1 MNFHQ
6 FEQVDIILYAH
17 LIDIMNIFW
26 ICWIVNSVKMRPRS
40 HYHKGKHWKGR
51 LAIIGKAIWKA
62 WQRKYQNIKGKETT
76 IIKHL
81 LQANW
86 GVIGLIKKRDK
97 PHTPHLKLCVTSAQ
111 RSMEACNS
119 PRLHHDGNNLAAQ
132 SVRIQS
138 ILDLLIKSTHS
149 PFYEWMFLFS
159 FLEFILLNYDGEWRI
174 V

>member
-6 FEQVDIILYAH
+6 FEQVEIILYAQ
-17 LIDIMNIFW
+17 LIDIMDIFW
-26 ICWIVNSVKMRPRS
+26 ICWIVNSVKMRAS
-40 HYHKGKHWKGR
+40 EHFHEGKYWKGR
-51 LAIIGKAIWKA
+51 SAIIRTAIWKDLR
-62 WQRKYQNIKGKETT
+62 RKYIRIQGKEMP

-81 LQANW
+81 LKANR
-86 GVIGLIKKRDK
+86 GVIELIKE
-97 PHTPHLKLCVTSAQ
+97 TPTPLTRCCASHQ
-111 RSMEACNS
+111 RNGSMEECNS
-119 PRLHHDGNNLAAQ
+119 PHLHHDGNNLAAQ